1 MRFKPNEVIFAPDTA
16 DMKINSQISDESVLK
31 EIGHRLSRIRLNRN
45 WTQQQLADR
54 AGLGLRTV
62 QRMESGEVATQLSG
76 FIRICRALDILE
88 KLDSLLPEN
97 AVSPIDLMKMQGKLR
112 KRASGQKS
120 ETTQS
125 KDKTWTWGEAE

>member
-1 MRFKPNEVIFAPDTA
+1 M
-16 DMKINSQISDESVLK
+16 
-31 EIGHRLSRIRLNRN
+31 
-45 WTQQQLADR
+45 ADR